1 MMEIKWDIRRS
12 ADIYNQILDGRLKS
26 WISSG
31 KIKPGETVVWKS
43 GFSGWRKPEEL
54 DDLIPY
60 FRRREKILSR
70 ETRKKRELSR
80 KVLTRSQIKNILI
93 VDDEKDLRDLLS
105 DALVSRKY
113 NVTCAA
119 TMKEAVRSIKRNLYD
134 LMFLDLKLPN
144 GDGMKLV
151 SKIKKINPDMIV
163 NIISAYGNPE
173 TQTKATELGVNRFID
188 KPFSEKDIIKS
199 IKEL

>member
-12 ADIYNQILDGRLKS
+12 ADIYNQILDARLKS

-54 DDLIPY
+54 EELIPY
-60 FRRREKILSR
+60 FRRRERILSR
-70 ETRKKRELSR
+70 KTRREKRAG
-80 KVLTRSQIKNILI
+80 KVLIKSQIKDILI

-105 DALVSRKY
+105 AALVSRKY
-113 NVTCAA
+113 NVACAA

-134 LMFLDLKLPN
+134 LMFLDLKLPD

-151 SKIKKINPDMIV
+151 SKIKKINPDVII

-173 TQTKATELGVNRFID
+173 TQKKAMEMGVNRFID

>member
-1 MMEIKWDIRRS
+1 MEIKWDIRRS
-12 ADIYNQILDGRLKS
+12 ADIYSQILDARLKS
-26 WISSG
+26 WISAG

-54 DDLIPY
+54 EELIPW
-60 FRRREKILSR
+60 FRRRERILSR
-70 ETRKKRELSR
+70 ETRREKRAR
-80 KVLTRSQIKNILI
+80 KVLIKSQIKDILI

-105 DALVSRKY
+105 AALVSRKY
-113 NVTCAA
+113 NVACAA
-119 TMKEAVRSIKRNLYD
+119 TVKEAVRSMRRNLYD
-134 LMFLDLKLPN
+134 LMFLDLKLPD
-144 GDGMKLV
+144 GDGMKLI
-151 SKIKKINPDMIV
+151 SKIKKINPDVII

-173 TQTKATELGVNRFID
+173 TQKKAMEMGVNRFID

>member
-1 MMEIKWDIRRS
+1 MIEIKWDIRRS
-12 ADIYNQILDGRLKS
+12 ADIYNQILDARLKS
-26 WISSG
+26 WISAG

-54 DDLIPY
+54 DELIPY
-60 FRRREKILSR
+60 FRRRERILSR
-70 ETRKKRELSR
+70 KTKREKRSR
-80 KVLTRSQIKNILI
+80 KVLVRSQIKNILI

-105 DALVSRKY
+105 AALVSRQY
-113 NVTCAA
+113 NVDCAA
-119 TMKEAVRSIKRNLYD
+119 TIKEAVRSIKRNLYD
-134 LMFLDLKLPN
+134 LMFLDLKLPD

-173 TQTKATELGVNRFID
+173 TQAKATELGVNRFID

>member
-12 ADIYNQILDGRLKS
+12 ADIYSQILDARLKS
-26 WISSG
+26 WISAG

-54 DDLIPY
+54 EELIPW
-60 FRRREKILSR
+60 FRRRERILSR
-70 ETRKKRELSR
+70 ETRREKRAR
-80 KVLTRSQIKNILI
+80 KVLIKSQIKDILI

-105 DALVSRKY
+105 AALVSRKY
-113 NVTCAA
+113 NVACAA
-119 TMKEAVRSIKRNLYD
+119 TVKEAVRSMKRNLYD
-134 LMFLDLKLPN
+134 LMFLDLKLPD

-151 SKIKKINPDMIV
+151 SKIKKINPDVII

-173 TQTKATELGVNRFID
+173 TQKRAMQMGVNRFID

>member
-1 MMEIKWDIRRS
+1 MEIKWDIRRS
-12 ADIYNQILDGRLKS
+12 ADIYSQILDARLKS
-26 WISSG
+26 WISAG

-54 DDLIPY
+54 EELIPW
-60 FRRREKILSR
+60 FRRRERILSR
-70 ETRKKRELSR
+70 ETRREKRAR
-80 KVLTRSQIKNILI
+80 KVLIKSQIKDILI

-105 DALVSRKY
+105 AALVSRKY
-113 NVTCAA
+113 NVACAA
-119 TMKEAVRSIKRNLYD
+119 TVKEAVRSMRRNLYD
-134 LMFLDLKLPN
+134 LMFLDLKLPD
-144 GDGMKLV
+144 GDGMKLI
-151 SKIKKINPDMIV
+151 SKIKKINPDVII

-173 TQTKATELGVNRFID
+173 AQKKATEMGVNRFID